1 MGSQYILCQLSNFQ
15 TNSKIHLTSITWA
28 LKSEGIS
35 QNLAFTP
42 VFSLFMKKHTSYSLS
57 RTVVS
62 EFCEASKQTALQK
75 LYLFLG
81 NTNLFL
87 YFLSPPFCKILYHLF
102 TKKPESEKAHVDPSC
117 YVYWNWWKG
126 KWEEEGVHGKT
137 WELEWPRHRSQ
148 QMQKLFSLNFSELFS
163 YTLIVVPVLRIRAI
177 LGKKVLPKHS
187 AFSPTKKPTLP
198 YKHWTLT
205 ASAVRGGAGCTCF
218 RS

>member
-1 MGSQYILCQLSNFQ
+1 MGFQYILCQLSNFQ

-62 EFCEASKQTALQK
+62 EFCEASKQTVLQK

-87 YFLSPPFCKILYHLF
+87 YFLSPSPFCKILYHLF
-102 TKKPESEKAHVDPSC
+102 TKNPETEKAHMDPSC

-126 KWEEEGVHGKT
+126 KWEKEGVHGKM

-148 QMQKLFSLNFSELFS
+148 QMQTVLIEFLRTVFIHIDCGACSQDQSNPREKSSSQTLSFLS
-163 YTLIVVPVLRIRAI
+163 YQEA
-177 LGKKVLPKHS
+177 
-187 AFSPTKKPTLP
+187 
-198 YKHWTLT
+198 
-205 ASAVRGGAGCTCF
+205 
-218 RS
+218 